1 MADGDWWQLQEGG
14 IVNRSEIVKL
24 LTVLTQQNAKALE
37 LLALALEQEE
47 EQPNPLPAW
56 LPTEQAWEALCLPS
70 AEALR
75 RKVRN
80 GVFDQ
85 GQHYRLANHNP
96 RATLKRYE
104 FHIERCLARLA
115 APPRNWAKP
124 KRA

>member
-1 MADGDWWQLQEGG
+1 M
-14 IVNRSEIVKL
+14 NRSEIVKL

-37 LLALALEQEE
+37 LLALALEQEDDQ
-47 EQPNPLPAW
+47 QPNPLPAW

-75 RKVRN
+75 RKLRK

-85 GQHYRLANHNP
+85 GYHYRLANHDP

-104 FHIERCLARLA
+104 FHIERCLTRLA
-115 APPRNWAKP
+115 DPPRNWAKP